1 MNHNDIQQ
9 NVDYNYLTYVVL
21 VGSISML
28 IGFVFLFGM
37 YLSGAVLLAYILL
50 SNKFKSNY
58 TLLLKSKQ
66 PFTKLI
72 MVWRNYILIVGAYVY
87 TSLLGMGL
95 NSYVSVGTL
104 VHMSTTKSVIERLF
118 VPILAS
124 HMVLYIVTAFIM
136 GIFIIVSA
144 IYLIFKPFHVSNH
157 EQ

>member
-1 MNHNDIQQ
+1 
-9 NVDYNYLTYVVL
+9 
-21 VGSISML
+21 ML
-28 IGFVFLFGM
+28 IGFVFPFGM
-37 YLSGAVLLAYILL
+37 YLSGAVLLAYMLL

-118 VPILAS
+118 LPILVS

-136 GIFIIVSA
+136 GVFVIVSA